1 MQQTPHTHK
10 YTTDRFKKKGKCQT
24 QEHKIL
30 FFFVRLTTYTH
41 CKKNEENLHTREY
54 YCSYSKKNEIARTR
68 VINRKKNRASERER
82 NKSFIDMYDVVDPMD
97 HY

>member
-1 MQQTPHTHK
+1 M
-10 YTTDRFKKKGKCQT
+10 KK
-24 QEHKIL
+24 
-30 FFFVRLTTYTH
+30 TYTRASIIAA
-41 CKKNEENLHTREY
+41 TQ
-54 YCSYSKKNEIARTR
+54 KNEIARTR